1 MNNNK
6 PELTEMQHCINNT
19 LNRNIDLW
27 FLFGAATYI
36 QIILRARVG
45 TKVYEMRSI
54 ANHDSS

>member
-1 MNNNK
+1 
-6 PELTEMQHCINNT
+6 MQHCINNT